1 MFQTVEILR
10 ILCAECFNQIVDIK
24 KGIAKCSCGAEYNI
38 AEKATHFKIRL
49 SGGFI
54 KSNLLFDDVA
64 SGIKTGAILPDDY
77 IASSNGPWI
86 HVYDSSFEEYFKIIK
101 DSKSS
106 SGIILYEKKKRK
118 ISLISTLSML
128 LIISIAIN
136 FTLVVLLYMMSNK
149 VTNLI
154 KQITGG

>member
-1 MFQTVEILR
+1 MEILR

-38 AEKATHFKIRL
+38 AETTTKFKIRV

-54 KSNLLFDDVA
+54 KSNLLFDDVT

-77 IASSNGPWI
+77 IASETGPWI
-86 HVYDSSFEEYFKIIK
+86 HVYDSSFEDYYKIIQNK
-101 DSKSS
+101 EKR

-136 FTLVVLLYMMSNK
+136 FTLVVLLYMMNSK
-149 VTNLI
+149 MTGLI
-154 KQITGG
+154 EKITGG

>member
-1 MFQTVEILR
+1 MEILR

-38 AEKATHFKIRL
+38 AEKTTKFRIRV

-54 KSNLLFDDVA
+54 KSNLLFDDIT

-77 IASSNGPWI
+77 IASENGPWI
-86 HVYDSSFEEYFKIIK
+86 HMYDSSFEDYYKIIQNK
-101 DSKSS
+101 DKR

-118 ISLISTLSML
+118 ISLITTLSML

-136 FTLVVLLYMMSNK
+136 FTLVVLLYMMNNK
-149 VTNLI
+149 MTALI
-154 KQITGG
+154 EKITGG

>member
-1 MFQTVEILR
+1 MEILR

-38 AEKATHFKIRL
+38 AEKTTKFRIRV

-54 KSNLLFDDVA
+54 KSNLLFDDIT
-64 SGIKTGAILPDDY
+64 SGIKAGAILPDDY
-77 IASSNGPWI
+77 IASENGPWI
-86 HVYDSSFEEYFKIIK
+86 HVYDSSFEDYYKIIQNK
-101 DSKSS
+101 DKR

-118 ISLISTLSML
+118 ISLITTLSLL

-136 FTLVVLLYMMSNK
+136 FTLVVLLYMMNNK
-149 VTNLI
+149 MTALI
-154 KQITGG
+154 EKITGG